1 MPLLNLLKK
10 KFKLNQIYTSKS
22 QMKNLD
28 MHRCTGAAQKGV
40 GHVRHTGETPVQTPR
55 QVRKSKS
62 RKTVQ
67 DHQYKKPYHQIDC
80 RALNLLTY

>member
-1 MPLLNLLKK
+1 MLLLNLLKKK
-10 KFKLNQIYTSKS
+10 KFKLNQIHTSKT

-40 GHVRHTGETPVQTPR
+40 GHEGTQVRHLFKR
-55 QVRKSKS
+55 QVRKRK

-67 DHQYKKPYHQIDC
+67 HHQYKRSYHQICC
-80 RALNLLTY
+80 RVLNLLTY

>member
-10 KFKLNQIYTSKS
+10 FKMNQIHTSES

-40 GHVRHTGETPVQTPR
+40 GHVRHTGETPVQIPR
-55 QVRKSKS
+55 QVRRSKS
-62 RKTVQ
+62 RKTVRH
-67 DHQYKKPYHQIDC
+67 HQYKKPYHQIYC
-80 RALNLLTY
+80 RVLNLLTY